1 MGKYRPESI
10 EEATNSVTAGEIEG
24 YDFLSPGP
32 EPPAPAKQPTRTT
45 PKARLGRPAQASK
58 ADDEPAETKLTVFVE
73 TDIKI
78 AVEHLGSDLRKPDKQ
93 IVNGALK
100 YIIQQYAE
108 GKIDRGIFD

>member
-10 EEATNSVTAGEIEG
+10 QEATASVRAAEIEG
-24 YDFLSPGP
+24 YDFLT
-32 EPPAPAKQPTRTT
+32 PAPAPPVPTPQPPAAT
-45 PKARLGRPAQASK
+45 PKARLGRPAQAPK

-100 YIIQQYAE
+100 YVLQQYRE
-108 GKIDRGIFD
+108 GKIDRTIFD